1 MDKNFREAFY
11 RVKFK
16 GDDAP
21 LPFSVRSAG
30 HYQPPVSWNENQGGR
45 DFVQFYWVIRGKG
58 RFVINECEYTFGEHE
73 ACYYLFGEAHMVQ
86 AVETPWEYRWFTFD
100 GPMADALMRGFQYPR
115 NPFYAGP
122 CPEELFEILEKRIHN
137 ATIAEM
143 RNLTTIAWQIL
154 TAAGSGKSA
163 DGRNEKLL
171 SDFFDLIRDNYA
183 NETVNINVIADL
195 LKVHRS
201 TLTQIV
207 RQHTGMTPGAYLY
220 DFRLQ
225 KALDMLRSLNIPVGE
240 IAIACG
246 IPDPCY
252 FSRVIH
258 RAVNSSPLTYRK
270 RYQH

>member
-1 MDKNFREAFY
+1 MNKCFRDAFY

-21 LPFSVRSAG
+21 FPFSVRSAG
-30 HYQPPVSWNENQGGR
+30 HYQLAMNWDENHNR
-45 DFVQFYWVIRGKG
+45 RNFVQFYWTVRGKG
-58 RFVINECEYTFGEHE
+58 RIVVNGQEYLFGEHE
-73 ACYYLFGEAHMVQ
+73 ACYYLPGENHILQTA
-86 AVETPWEYRWFTFD
+86 EGSWEYRWFTFD
-100 GPMADALMRGFQYPR
+100 GPMAENLMRGFQYPR
-115 NPFYAGP
+115 GPFHAGP
-122 CPEELFEILEKRIHN
+122 CPEKLFETLEKRIHD

-154 TAAGSGKSA
+154 AAAGSGEAA
-163 DGRNEKLL
+163 DGKYEKLL
-171 SDFFDLIRDNYA
+171 YDFFDLVRDNYA

-225 KALDMLRSLNIPVGE
+225 KALDMLRSSNNPVGE
-240 IAIACG
+240 VAAACG

-258 RAVNSSPLTYRK
+258 RAVNSSPLAYRK
-270 RYQH
+270 RYRQ